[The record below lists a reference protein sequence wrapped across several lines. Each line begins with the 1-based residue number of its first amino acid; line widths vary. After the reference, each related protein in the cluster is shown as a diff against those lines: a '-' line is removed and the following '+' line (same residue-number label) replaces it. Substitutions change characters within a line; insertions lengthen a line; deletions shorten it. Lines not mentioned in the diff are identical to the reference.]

1 MSVLNKN
8 TLFRPSKPEAKSDT
22 VSRIATG
29 ITEAETTA
37 REAKTRRLRAAR
49 LEREQSGK
57 KQASASPPKIRK
69 NSIKAK
75 SED

>member
-1 MSVLNKN
+1 MLNKN

-57 KQASASPPKIRK
+57 KKDSANTPKIRK